1 MKRSLIYLSVWLLAN
16 LLSGCSTGQAPDT
29 KPATLPVLKPGEAV
43 ATFAGG
49 CFWATEE
56 AFDRLKGVRE
66 VVSGYAG
73 SDYPNPTYADVSTD
87 QTDHA
92 ESVQVYYDPKQISYG
107 QLLTA
112 FFAAHDPTTL
122 NKQGP
127 DVGKHYRSMAFYR
140 NETEHRQLTNSIQQL
155 AKSGRF
161 QNPIVTEVVP
171 FNTFYP
177 AEGYHQN
184 YCKVHPW
191 QVYIQTVSMPKIH
204 HMEKVMAGQLKN
216 DD

>member
-1 MKRSLIYLSVWLLAN
+1 M
-16 LLSGCSTGQAPDT
+16 GQAPDT
-29 KPATLPVLKPGEAV
+29 KPAELPVLKPGEMV

-87 QTDHA
+87 QTDQA

-140 NETEHRQLTNSIQQL
+140 TESEHQQL
-155 AKSGRF
+155 ETFIRKLNVSGQF
-161 QNPIVTEVVP
+161 KNPVVTEIVP
-171 FNTFYP
+171 FKTFYP

-191 QVYIQTVSMPKIH
+191 QLYIQTVSMPKIR
-204 HMEKVMAGQLKN
+204 HMETVMAGQLKS
-216 DD
+216 

>member
-1 MKRSLIYLSVWLLAN
+1 MKRSVFFLSICLLAS
-16 LLSGCSTGQAPDT
+16 LLIGCSTGQAPDN
-29 KPATLPVLKPGEAV
+29 KPAVLPALRSGEAV

-92 ESVQVYYDPKQISYG
+92 ESVQVYYDPKQIRYA

-140 NETEHRQLTNSIQQL
+140 TEAEHRQLIDAIQKVD
-155 AKSGRF
+155 KSGQFR
-161 QNPIVTEVVP
+161 NPIVTEVVP

-191 QVYIQTVSMPKIH
+191 QVYIQTVSLPKIH
-204 HMEKVMAGQLKN
+204 HMEKVMVGQLK

>member
-1 MKRSLIYLSVWLLAN
+1 M
-16 LLSGCSTGQAPDT
+16 
-29 KPATLPVLKPGEAV
+29 V

-87 QTDHA
+87 QTDQA

-140 NETEHRQLTNSIQQL
+140 NETEHQQL
-155 AKSGRF
+155 ETFIRKLNVSGQF
-161 QNPIVTEVVP
+161 KNPVVTEIVP
-171 FNTFYP
+171 FKTFYP

-191 QVYIQTVSMPKIH
+191 QLYIQTVSMPKIR
-204 HMEKVMAGQLKN
+204 HMETVMAGQLKS
-216 DD
+216 

>member
-1 MKRSLIYLSVWLLAN
+1 MKRSVLFLFNGLLAS
-16 LLSGCSTGQAPDT
+16 LMIGCSTGQAPDS
-29 KPATLPVLKPGEAV
+29 KPATLPVVKPGEAV

-56 AFDRLKGVRE
+56 AFDRLTGVRE

-73 SDYPNPTYADVSTD
+73 SDYPNPTYVDVSTD

-92 ESVQVYYDPKQISYG
+92 ESVQVYYDPKQISYA

-127 DVGKHYRSMAFYR
+127 DVGKHYRSMVFYR
-140 NETEHRQLTNSIQQL
+140 NDSEHQQL
-155 AKSGRF
+155 IDVIQKLDKSGQF
-161 QNPIVTEVVP
+161 KKPIVTEVVP
-171 FNTFYP
+171 FKTFYP
-177 AEGYHQN
+177 AEEYHQN
-184 YCKVHPW
+184 YCKAHPW
-191 QVYIQTVSMPKIH
+191 QVYIQTVSLPKIH
-204 HMEKVMAGQLKN
+204 HMEKVMAGQLK